1 MTAAFDTLPQRR
13 AVRRALFWLAVLT
26 AWWTVLASL
35 AILNDKVYLAD
46 VRGVE
51 FDLSKSVILHLANAW
66 AVRLPLSVLALA
78 LTARW
83 PIGRDRPRN
92 LLLHAAG
99 FAVAAAYVTFTVVAL
114 YDRVGWLETLPPLGV
129 LFVGQALWI
138 LYFYAILTFGAH
150 AVHYA
155 REHRRQREQLAR
167 AELQMLRAQM
177 RPHFLFNVLNTIA
190 ALVPERP
197 AEAEAMIA
205 RLGALLRRSLEDDG
219 TGEVSLA
226 EELELVRAY
235 VDIERAR
242 YPDRL
247 VVDWRIEPR
256 ARDAFVPSLLLQP
269 LVENAIQHGLLPRA
283 ARGRLT
289 VSARCEDGDLV
300 LEVHDDGVGM
310 ADASDAGGIGLS
322 NVRARLTQLYGARQ
336 TFMLVPGS
344 DGGTVATVRLPLSLR
359 PAAERSA
366 DAAGRRVTASPT
378 GRTEPEPVA

>member
-1 MTAAFDTLPQRR
+1 M
-13 AVRRALFWLAVLT
+13 RRALFWLAVLT

-83 PIGRDRPRN
+83 PIARDRPRN
-92 LLLHAAG
+92 LLVHAAG

-226 EELELVRAY
+226 EELELVCAY

-289 VSARCEDGDLV
+289 VSAQCDDGDLV

-310 ADASDAGGIGLS
+310 ADDADAGIGLS
-322 NVRARLTQLYGARQ
+322 NVRARLAQLYGGRQ
-336 TFMLVPGS
+336 TFTLAPGS

-359 PAAERSA
+359 PATERRV
-366 DAAGRRVTASPT
+366 DAADRRAMAPAS
-378 GRTEPEPVA
+378 GRTEPEPAA

>member
-1 MTAAFDTLPQRR
+1 MTDRFDNLAQRR
-13 AVRRALFWLAVLT
+13 GFRRAIFWLAILT

-51 FDLSKSVILHLANAW
+51 FDLAKSVVLHLANAW
-66 AVRLPLSVLALA
+66 VVRLPLSMLALW
-78 LTARW
+78 LTSRW

-92 LLLHAAG
+92 LLVHAVG
-99 FAVAAAYVTFTVVAL
+99 FVVAAVYVTFTVVAL
-114 YDRVGWLETLPPLGV
+114 YDRVGWLETLPAFGV
-129 LFVGQALWI
+129 LLVGMTLWI

-150 AVHYA
+150 AIHYA

-190 ALVPERP
+190 ALISERP

-219 TGEVSLA
+219 AEQVPLA
-226 EELELVRAY
+226 EELELVHAY

-242 YPDRL
+242 HPDRL
-247 VVDWRIEPR
+247 SVDWQIEPQ
-256 ARDAFVPSLLLQP
+256 ARDALVPSLLLQP
-269 LVENAIQHGLLPRA
+269 LVENAVQHGLLPRA
-283 ARGRLT
+283 QRGHLT
-289 VSARCEDGDLV
+289 VGARRDDGDLV
-300 LEVHDDGVGM
+300 LEVGDDGVGM
-310 ADASDAGGIGLS
+310 AKLSEAGIGLS
-322 NVRARLTQLYGARQ
+322 NVRARLAQLYGKRQ
-336 TFMLVPGS
+336 TFTLAPGPG
-344 DGGTVATVRLPLSLR
+344 GGTVATVRLPFFLR
-359 PAAERSA
+359 PAAKRSA
-366 DAAGRRVTASPT
+366 DAAGRRTAAAPS

>member
-1 MTAAFDTLPQRR
+1 MTGRFDNLAQRR
-13 AVRRALFWLAVLT
+13 GFRRAIFWLAILT

-51 FDLSKSVILHLANAW
+51 FDLAKSVVLHLANAW
-66 AVRLPLSVLALA
+66 VVRLPLSMLALW
-78 LTARW
+78 LTSRW

-92 LLLHAAG
+92 LLVHAAG
-99 FAVAAAYVTFTVVAL
+99 FSVAAVYVTLTVVAL
-114 YDRVGWLETLPPLGV
+114 YDRVGWLETLPPFGV
-129 LFVGQALWI
+129 LLVGMTLWI

-150 AVHYA
+150 AIHYA
-155 REHRRQREQLAR
+155 REHRRQREQLAH

-190 ALVPERP
+190 ALIPERP

-219 TGEVSLA
+219 AGQVPLA

-242 YPDRL
+242 HPDRL
-247 VVDWRIEPR
+247 AVDWQIEPQ
-256 ARDAFVPSLLLQP
+256 ARDALVPSLLLQP

-289 VSARCEDGDLV
+289 VSARRDDGELV
-300 LEVHDDGVGM
+300 LEVRDDGMGM
-310 ADASDAGGIGLS
+310 AELSEAGVGLS
-322 NVRARLTQLYGARQ
+322 NVRARLAQLFGKRQ
-336 TFMLVPGS
+336 TFTLAPGP
-344 DGGTVATVRLPLSLR
+344 DGGMTATVRLPLSLR
-359 PAAERSA
+359 LEGERSA
-366 DAAGRRVTASPT
+366 DVAGRRAVVPPT
-378 GRTEPEPVA
+378 GRSEPEPAA